1 MGATTVLAIA
11 PAHAPAMTSFASVG
25 ERFDDAF
32 GEIAG
37 AALLFDVDVLSED
50 EPLSE

>member
-11 PAHAPAMTSFASVG
+11 PAHAPAMTSFASVV

-37 AALLFDVDVLSED
+37 AALFDADVLSED